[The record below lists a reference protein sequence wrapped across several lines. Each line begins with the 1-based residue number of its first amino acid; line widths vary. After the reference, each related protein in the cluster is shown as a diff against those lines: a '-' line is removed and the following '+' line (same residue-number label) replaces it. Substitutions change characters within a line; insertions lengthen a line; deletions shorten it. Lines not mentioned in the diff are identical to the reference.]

1 MVQFFDQPLAVRIS
15 SVGFVSFPDRDL
27 DRLEIGGTL
36 SWGPPFDVTYNQAG
50 AARAAYHLLE
60 WVRICRDS
68 SCISGRFGFAAK
80 HAAGLLGGRGFC
92 NADWVGSIS
101 LHWVCLEVHHSAVF
115 SRESAALTG
124 LRGVHG
130 NHRGWWRKICNPL
143 RRHASRRW
151 SFQPGAKLFD
161 VEAPANPNLP

>member
-68 SCISGRFGFAAK
+68 SCISGRFGFCCQTCSRTSWRQ
-80 HAAGLLGGRGFC
+80 GVLQCRLGGVNFPSLGVFRGPPL
-92 NADWVGSIS
+92 G
-101 LHWVCLEVHHSAVF
+101 CLQQRKRSTDRTTWCTWQPPRLVAEDLQPPSAPCKQKMVL
-115 SRESAALTG
+115 STG
-124 LRGVHG
+124 
-130 NHRGWWRKICNPL
+130 CET
-143 RRHASRRW
+143 
-151 SFQPGAKLFD
+151 F
-161 VEAPANPNLP
+161 